1 MIGEASSPEGS
12 RRARGAW
19 CLYDWANSAFPTV
32 IVTFVFPHYFVQ
44 NVVGDK
50 ISGTAQ
56 WGYAVSISGVLIAL
70 LAPIL
75 GSIADSSGRRKPWLA
90 AFTVVTVA
98 SAGLLWFAFPDPSFA
113 LIALI
118 LFAIGNVAFELGQAF
133 YNAILLDIT
142 PRDRIGRVS
151 GWGWGLGYGGGL
163 CSLVVLLFGFV
174 LPGTGAAEFI
184 SKTPLSFIMPDAPLF
199 GLTTESL
206 ETQRVM
212 GPFVAVWFAV
222 FCLPLF
228 LFVPD
233 GQANARGCWR
243 TVHNGILTLIST
255 IRRIREY
262 RDVAWFLFARLFY
275 VDGMNTLFAFG
286 GIYAGQAFAM
296 SALDILLFGIAINI
310 TAGLGAAGF
319 AWMDDYLGS
328 KTTVALALAGL
339 MILGIPALMA
349 DSLLWFLVFAVPLGL
364 FVGPAQAASRSLMA
378 RLAPRQYSTEM
389 FGLFAF
395 SGRATA
401 YVGPFVLATVT
412 TLTQSQNIGMSTIF
426 VFLAIGLVILVWKVR
441 PSG

>member
-12 RRARGAW
+12 RAARVAW

-32 IVTFVFPHYFVQ
+32 IISFVFPHYFVQ
-44 NVVGDK
+44 SIVGDK

-90 AFTVVTVA
+90 AFTVVTVI
-98 SAGLLWFAFPDPSFA
+98 SAALLWFAFPDPSFA
-113 LIALI
+113 LTALI
-118 LFAIGNVAFELGQAF
+118 LFVIGNVAFELGQAF
-133 YNAILLDIT
+133 YNAILPDIT
-142 PRDRIGRVS
+142 PKNRIGRVS
-151 GWGWGLGYGGGL
+151 GWGWGLGYAGGL
-163 CSLVVLLFGFV
+163 SSLLVLLFGFV

-184 SKTPLSFIMPDAPLF
+184 SKTPLSFILPDAPLF
-199 GLTTESL
+199 GLTTEFL

-233 GQANARGCWR
+233 GQASACSWWL
-243 TVHNGILTLIST
+243 TVRDGISTLVST
-255 IRRIREY
+255 IRRVREY
-262 RDVAWFLFARLFY
+262 RNVAWFLLSRLFY

-286 GIYAGQAFAM
+286 GVYAGQAFGM
-296 SALDILLFGIAINI
+296 SALDILLFGIAINV

-319 AWMDDYLGS
+319 SWIDDYLGS
-328 KTTVALALAGL
+328 KTTIAIALAGL
-339 MILGIPALMA
+339 MALGIPALIA
-349 DSLLWFLVFAVPLGL
+349 GSLLWFLIFAIPLGL

-378 RLAPRQYSTEM
+378 HLAPREYGTEM

-412 TLTQSQNIGMSTIF
+412 ALTQSQSIGMSTIF
-426 VFLAIGLVILVWKVR
+426 VFLTIGLVILILKVR